1 MIKVIEAGLQT
12 TIQDE
17 GRIGYYEVGMP
28 PSGAMDKYSHRIA
41 NLLVGNK
48 PNAATLE
55 ITYMGPKLQF
65 EEDAVIAITGAII
78 PPKINGE
85 PVEMWQTLAVKAGDE
100 LSFDFLKGGSRA
112 YLAIAGGFDAPLVMG
127 SRSTYTLCGFGG
139 YEGKGR
145 ALQAGDT
152 LKVGP
157 DHERDIKIGT
167 TISEQYHLTFQKH
180 NEIRFVIGLCNYRL
194 TDESRERFF
203 EIDWKVTPEINR
215 IGYRFGGEVL
225 NFVDR
230 EPPFGAGSD
239 PANVVDLGYPIGS
252 IQLPAGKEPIAL
264 MNDAVTGGGYV
275 TIGTIIS
282 SDLIKLAQI
291 KTGDTVRFIKMSIDE
306 AMAARSEINERLA
319 KVSAELEAQQ
329 A

>member
-1 MIKVIEAGLQT
+1 MIKVLEPGLQT
-12 TIQDE
+12 TVQDE
-17 GRIGYYEVGMP
+17 GRVGYYEVGMP

-55 ITYMGPKLQF
+55 ITYMGPKLEFTQ
-65 EEDAVIAITGAII
+65 DAVIAVTGAII
-78 PPKINGE
+78 PPSINGE
-85 PVEMWQTLAVKAGDE
+85 EVPMWQTLAVKAGDI
-100 LSFDFLKGGSRA
+100 LSFSFLKGGSRA
-112 YLAIAGGFDAPLVMG
+112 YLAIAGGIDVPLVMG

-139 YEGKGR
+139 YEGR
-145 ALQAGDT
+145 ALQAGDE
-152 LKVGP
+152 L
-157 DHERDIKIGT
+157 KIGT
-167 TISEQYHLTFQKH
+167 DHEQEMPIGSAVPEEYHLEFAKH
-180 NEIRFVIGLCNYRL
+180 HEIRFVIGLCNYRL
-194 TDESRERFF
+194 TEESRQRFF
-203 EIDWKVTPEINR
+203 EIDWQVTPEINR
-215 IGYRFGGEVL
+215 IGYRFGGERL
-225 NFVDR
+225 EFVDR

-282 SDLIKLAQI
+282 SDLIKLAQV
-291 KTGDTVRFIKMSIDE
+291 KTGDTVRFINTSIDE

-319 KVSAELEAQQ
+319 AVTAALKQ
-329 A
+329 